1 MIDPSEIPDW
11 DAHYQ
16 PGQPMRL
23 PRSNEAVID
32 ELERQVAAHDRIAAE
47 VMGAPFSE
55 VLLPVGMFAARL
67 SAHFEN
73 AIRAIR
79 SLP

>member
-1 MIDPSEIPDW
+1 MDPSDIPDW

-16 PGQPMRL
+16 PGQPIRL

-32 ELERQVAAHDRIAAE
+32 ELQRQIAAQDRIGNE
-47 VMGAPFSE
+47 VMSSPFSE
-55 VLLPVGMFAARL
+55 VLMPVGTHVARL

-73 AIRAIR
+73 AIRAIKV
-79 SLP
+79 LP